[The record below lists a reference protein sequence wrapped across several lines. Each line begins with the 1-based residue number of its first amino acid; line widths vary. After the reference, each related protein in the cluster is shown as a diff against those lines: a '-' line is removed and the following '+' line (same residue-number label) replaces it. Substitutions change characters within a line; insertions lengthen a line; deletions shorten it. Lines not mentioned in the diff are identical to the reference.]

1 MDPRSQR
8 SRDRLTTAVIRFARA
23 GRLDDVSVS
32 ELARAAEVT
41 RDTFYRH
48 ASSVTELLSIALA
61 DKLAELVAETNE
73 QLPTRAELGG
83 VLSAGELRLLR
94 HIEELA
100 PVYRTALAGQSAAPV
115 RRTLTGFLQR
125 NLEVALRVY
134 PDIAP
139 IPEHELDDESVAVLA
154 AYAASGTVGAIE
166 VWLSC
171 DEPRAV
177 ADVRRIIK
185 AGAPEWWVRATG
197 GAA

>member
-8 SRDRLTTAVIRFARA
+8 SRDRLTTAVIRFACD

-32 ELARAAEVT
+32 ELCRAADVT

-61 DKLAELVAETNE
+61 DKLAGLAAPATG
-73 QLPTRAELGG
+73 QPLSRRDLGAA
-83 VLSAGELRLLR
+83 LSAGEMQLLR

-115 RRTLTGFLQR
+115 RRTLTGFLQT
-125 NLEVALRVY
+125 NLETALRVY
-134 PDIAP
+134 PEIAP
-139 IPEHELDDESVAVLA
+139 LPEEELDETTRAIIA
-154 AYAASGTVGAIE
+154 AYAVSGTVGAIE
-166 VWLSC
+166 VWLSS
-171 DEPRAV
+171 DEPRDV
-177 ADVRRIIK
+177 EEVRRIIK

-197 GAA
+197 ATA